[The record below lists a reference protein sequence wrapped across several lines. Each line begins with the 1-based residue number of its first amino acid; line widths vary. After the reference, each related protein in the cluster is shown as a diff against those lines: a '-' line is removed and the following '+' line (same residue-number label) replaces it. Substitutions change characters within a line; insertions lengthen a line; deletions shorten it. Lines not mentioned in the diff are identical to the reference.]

1 MSIRISNESVSVVVR
16 GYAYDAETQ
25 HLIWLELCPAHP
37 KATGAIWA
45 SMVNGNEEWLKLG
58 DEENERYVQVR
69 GLGSRYHRITADA
82 PLLAVNGHK
91 MPKLLRLIAP
101 SAVHVNGG
109 GGFYVLEWPGLSVGQ
124 SLAAMLEA
132 GTATPIRTV
141 WGDYLLHA
149 AIRDEYAVP
158 LVGGGQAPQGYRI
171 NPAPWNDIIA
181 EGVRKK
187 HIAIN

>member
-1 MSIRISNESVSVVVR
+1 MSIRISNASVSVVVR

-45 SMVNGNEEWLKLG
+45 SLVNGNEEWLALS
-58 DEENERYVQVR
+58 DETNDHRVQVR
-69 GLGSRYHRITADA
+69 GLGSRYHRLTADA
-82 PLLAVNGHK
+82 PLLAVSGRK
-91 MPKLLRLIAP
+91 TPKLLRLIAP

-109 GGFYVLEWPGLSVGQ
+109 SFYVLEWPGLSVGAT
-124 SLAAMLEA
+124 LAAMLEA
-132 GTATPIRTV
+132 GTATPIRMV

-158 LVGGGQAPQGYRI
+158 LVCGGQAPQGYRI
-171 NPAPWNDIIA
+171 NAAPWNEIVA

-187 HIAIN
+187 HLAI